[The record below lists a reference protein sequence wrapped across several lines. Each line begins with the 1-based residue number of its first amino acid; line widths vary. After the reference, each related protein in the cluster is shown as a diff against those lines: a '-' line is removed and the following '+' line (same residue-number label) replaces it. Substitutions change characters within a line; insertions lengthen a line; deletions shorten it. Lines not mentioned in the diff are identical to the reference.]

1 MKHKLK
7 ALMLAMLSVFFVL
20 GAKTTHADTI
30 KIVSDTAYAPFEFK
44 DSDQTYK
51 GNTIIIDLS
60 AIILTEEIQVVTI
73 SLERSTM
80 IWLLRYDE
88 NTKEVF
94 MDLLIDI
101 DEGYTFSIKLDIQ
114 ELIKECIDCVKEN
127 KLLDNCEMINS
138 TISKLFNMAFKSLI
152 NDRHLIYSNRILNGN
167 VIVKHA
173 NKILGYASR
182 FIINKNN
189 FSILEYVGKRIDS
202 NNVSIEIY
210 YDKFQIGILT
220 TENIS
225 DEMYNNTTNQLK
237 YYSFKGMEIISPLPD
252 EKAQEY
258 VKNPYNLNVCS
269 VLKKPESMYQ
279 YILNNNTAED
289 ITKYKI
295 SMKPAIKLVN
305 INDFMIREFNR

>member
-1 MKHKLK
+1 M
-7 ALMLAMLSVFFVL
+7 
-20 GAKTTHADTI
+20 I
-30 KIVSDTAYAPFEFK
+30 KYNIEKRNGDYYIIT
-44 DSDQTYK
+44 DQTYK
-51 GNTIIIDLS
+51 GNTITIDLS
-60 AIILTEEIQVVTI
+60 AIILTEEIQVLTI

-101 DEGYTFSIKLDIQ
+101 DKGYTFSIKLDIQ
-114 ELIKECIDCVKEN
+114 ELIKECVDCVKEN
-127 KLLDNCEMINS
+127 KLLDDCEMINS

-182 FIINKNN
+182 FVINKNN

-225 DEMYNNTTNQLK
+225 NEMYNNNTANQLK
-237 YYSFKGMEIISPLPD
+237 YYNFKGMEIISPLSD